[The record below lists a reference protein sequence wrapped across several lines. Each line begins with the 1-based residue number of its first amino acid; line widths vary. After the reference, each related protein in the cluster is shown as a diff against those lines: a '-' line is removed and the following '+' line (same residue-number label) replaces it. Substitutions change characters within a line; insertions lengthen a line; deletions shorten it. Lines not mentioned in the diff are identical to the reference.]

1 MVVVVNTGVVNI
13 GPVKATLV
21 NEASLYQVNTGLVT
35 VVELALITAVPDP
48 HTKLGVDKVI
58 SAAVAAWFTL
68 TVTTLAV
75 IPEFSHLLSPLTV
88 T

>member
-1 MVVVVNTGVVNI
+1 MVKLGVVNI

-48 HTKLGVDKVI
+48 QMVLGVDKVM
-58 SAAVAAWFTL
+58 SA
-68 TVTTLAV
+68 
-75 IPEFSHLLSPLTV
+75 
-88 T
+88 

>member
-21 NEASLYQVNTGLVT
+21 NEASLYQVNIGLVT

-48 HTKLGVDKVI
+48 QTNVGVDRVI
-58 SAAVAAWFTL
+58 SASTAD
-68 TVTTLAV
+68 
-75 IPEFSHLLSPLTV
+75 
-88 T
+88 